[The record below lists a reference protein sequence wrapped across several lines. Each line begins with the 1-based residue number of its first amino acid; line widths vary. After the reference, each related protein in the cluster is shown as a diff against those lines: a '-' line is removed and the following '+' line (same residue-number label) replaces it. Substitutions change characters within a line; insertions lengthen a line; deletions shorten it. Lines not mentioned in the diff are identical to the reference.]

1 MTVVKEI
8 AGLICDKLD
17 NPGREVFS
25 PEKDAF
31 MAALEAIAFYR
42 HQLGNSGRFLAGT
55 YFDVTPATQIF
66 DISGQQGFIEAER
79 VERLVLDATFPSQYD
94 PVLVCGIED
103 IEHQADIGAYAIAFF
118 GQPIQAKISWSPG
131 VEIWNTLRIWYDAT
145 GVEPTTKDDD
155 IGFPLPLVKWMLAT
169 HGAIMSLPK
178 LTLRAPDQYSAAT
191 VQAMGMALGAQLR
204 QYTEAWDMWRFDEGQ
219 EGDFQIESYNA
230 DRYTSFPRSGVR

>member
-17 NPGREVFS
+17 NPGREIFS

-79 VERLVLDATFPSQYD
+79 VERLVLDTTFPSQYD
-94 PVLVCGIED
+94 PVLVVGVED
-103 IEHQADIGAYAIAFF
+103 IEHQADIGEYAIAFF
-118 GQPIQAKISWSPG
+118 DTPMRAKLSWDPAI
-131 VEIWNTLRIWYDAT
+131 EIWNTLRIWYDAT

-155 IGFPLPLVKWMLAT
+155 IGFPLPLVKWMLAC

-178 LTLRAPDQYSAAT
+178 LNLRAPDRYSVAT
-191 VQAMGMALGAQLR
+191 IQSMGTALGAQLR
-204 QYTEAWDMWRFDEGQ
+204 QYVTEWDQWRFDEGQ
-219 EGDFQIESYNA
+219 EGCFQIERNDA
-230 DRYTSFPRSGVR
+230 DRYAFPRTGFR